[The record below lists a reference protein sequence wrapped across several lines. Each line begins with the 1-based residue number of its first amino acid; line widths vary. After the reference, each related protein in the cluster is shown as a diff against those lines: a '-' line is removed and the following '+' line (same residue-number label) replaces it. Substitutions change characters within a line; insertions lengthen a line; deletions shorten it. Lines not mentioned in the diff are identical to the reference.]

1 MKGENDMKKNRKAA
15 LIGAGALCGLLAA
28 GSTVAYLTDKDEI
41 SNQFTVG
48 RVEIEGKEPN
58 YTPDPGGKTEDI
70 IPTEEIAKDPQ
81 ITNTGKNDAYVYMD
95 VSIPI
100 AKVITVDEQ
109 GKRQN
114 GGVAKET
121 ELFAMNQLSN
131 RWTLMYQKRVDNSMV
146 YTYSYN
152 EILAPEKTTVPLFE
166 SVTFANVVEGQLE
179 EKQLDI
185 PVNFYAIQALNTG
198 EGASVPEQ
206 AADAWEKYVNQNEGQ
221 DGEVTAPQSD
231 EAEEEQAAQPGE
243 TKEEQ
248 VQQSGEAKEEQTL
261 QSNEAKED
269 AESQPDEVQEK

>member
-1 MKGENDMKKNRKAA
+1 M
-15 LIGAGALCGLLAA
+15 
-28 GSTVAYLTDKDEI
+28 
-41 SNQFTVG
+41 
-48 RVEIEGKEPN
+48 
-58 YTPDPGGKTEDI
+58 
-70 IPTEEIAKDPQ
+70 
-81 ITNTGKNDAYVYMD
+81 
-95 VSIPI
+95 
-100 AKVITVDEQ
+100 
-109 GKRQN
+109 
-114 GGVAKET
+114 
-121 ELFAMNQLSN
+121 
-131 RWTLMYQKRVDNSMV
+131 
-146 YTYSYN
+146 
-152 EILAPEKTTVPLFE
+152 FE

-248 VQQSGEAKEEQTL
+248 TL

-269 AESQPDEVQEK
+269 AESQPDKAQEE